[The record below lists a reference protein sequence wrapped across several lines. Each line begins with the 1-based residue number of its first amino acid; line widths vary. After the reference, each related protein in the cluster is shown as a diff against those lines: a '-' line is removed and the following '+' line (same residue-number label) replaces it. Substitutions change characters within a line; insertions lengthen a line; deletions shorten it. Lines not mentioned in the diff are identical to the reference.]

1 MLAAGI
7 LSGGNPS
14 STFTQG
20 MGDSG
25 NIHKTRAY
33 MVFILAFVAIMSIVV
48 SLKHHRPEVTS
59 QYTDPA
65 VFQRFTGSTLY
76 LIARLFTA

>member
-1 MLAAGI
+1 MLAAAI

-33 MVFILAFVAIMSIVV
+33 MIFILAFVAIMSIVV
-48 SLKHHRPEVTS
+48 STKHWLGEKTVADDGT
-59 QYTDPA
+59 
-65 VFQRFTGSTLY
+65 
-76 LIARLFTA
+76 